1 MTGIYFTVVF
11 AKQRAMPRLG
21 QGQCVTNGPED
32 IAERFKIGFMV
43 VRVKQF
49 FF

>member
-32 IAERFKIGFMV
+32 IAERFKIATV